1 MSDLTRR
8 LTQDGCLTIFLFH
21 GVIDRQQHQIRNY
34 TRKHLPAAEF
44 RTMLEAIGRV
54 GRAMSMDEVV
64 RVCHSGEPFPKGA
77 FAITFDDGFENN
89 LTVARP
95 ILNQLGIPATVYVTS
110 RFIDENGMSWI
121 DRIEYAMEFVST
133 GVLKFPWSMK
143 AFSFATAAEKIAI
156 LGDIR
161 THVKSTPDLDVDAF
175 VSEIFRQLD
184 LEEIRSSREQL
195 DQKMT
200 WDQVRDWCA
209 DGFLVGGHSH
219 THAILSF
226 LSSFQLEREIDVS
239 LDMIGEKGGIVTPH
253 YSYPEGLAHCY
264 SEEVIRTLKARG
276 ITCCPTAIDGTN
288 KPGTDPFHL
297 RRVMVS

>member
-1 MSDLTRR
+1 MSDLTHR
-8 LTQDGCLTIFLFH
+8 LTQDGCLAIFLFH
-21 GVIDRQQHQIRNY
+21 GVIERQQHQVRNY
-34 TRKHLPAAEF
+34 TRKHLPAADF
-44 RTMLEAIGRV
+44 QAMLEGVGRA
-54 GRAMSMDEVV
+54 GRAMSMDDVV
-64 RVCHSGEPFPKGA
+64 RICRSGESFPKGA
-77 FAITFDDGFENN
+77 FAVTFDDGFENN

-95 ILNQLGIPATVYVTS
+95 ILNRLGIPATVYVTS

-121 DRIEYAMEFVST
+121 DRIEYAMEVVST
-133 GVLKFPWSMK
+133 GVLTFPWSER
-143 AFSFATAAEKIAI
+143 AVSFATAAEKIAI

-175 VSEIFRQLD
+175 VSGIFRQLD
-184 LEEIRSSREQL
+184 LEEIRSSRDQL

-226 LSSFQLEREIDVS
+226 LSPSQLEREIDIS
-239 LDMIGEKGGIVTPH
+239 LTMMSDKAGIVTPH

-264 SEEVIRTLKARG
+264 SEGVIQMLKGRG
-276 ITCCPTAIDGTN
+276 ITCCPTAIDGIN
-288 KPGTDPFHL
+288 QPGADPFHL
-297 RRVMVS
+297 RRVMVN

>member
-1 MSDLTRR
+1 MSDLTHR
-8 LTQDGCLTIFLFH
+8 LTQDGRLTIFLFH
-21 GVIDRQQHQIRNY
+21 GVIEPQQHQVRNY
-34 TRKHLPAAEF
+34 TRKHLPAADF
-44 RTMLEAIGRV
+44 QAMLEGLE
-54 GRAMSMDEVV
+54 RAGHALSMDDVATTC
-64 RVCHSGEPFPKGA
+64 RSGKPFPKGA

-95 ILNQLGIPATVYVTS
+95 ILNRLGIPATVYVTS

-121 DRIEYAMEFVST
+121 DRIEYAMELVST
-133 GVLKFPWSMK
+133 GILKFPWSQN
-143 AFSFATAAEKIAI
+143 AFPFTTAAEKIAI

-161 THVKSTPDLDVDAF
+161 TQVKSTPDLDVDAF
-175 VSEIFRQLD
+175 VSDIFRQLD

-226 LSSFQLEREIDVS
+226 LSPTQLEREIDVS
-239 LDMIGEKGGIVTPH
+239 LKMMSEKAGIVTPH

-264 SEEVIRTLKARG
+264 SEDVIQMLKGRG
-276 ITCCPTAIDGTN
+276 ITCCPTAIDGIN
-288 KPGTDPFHL
+288 QPGADPFHL

>member
-1 MSDLTRR
+1 MSDLTHR

-21 GVIDRQQHQIRNY
+21 GVIERQQHQVRNY
-34 TRKHLPAAEF
+34 TRKHLPAADF
-44 RTMLEAIGRV
+44 QAMLEGV
-54 GRAMSMDEVV
+54 GRAGHAMSMDDVV
-64 RVCHSGEPFPKGA
+64 RICRSGESFPKGA

-95 ILNQLGIPATVYVTS
+95 ILNRLGIPATVYVTS

-121 DRIEYAMEFVST
+121 DRIEYAMEFVSA
-133 GVLKFPWSMK
+133 GVLTFPWSER
-143 AFSFATAAEKIAI
+143 AVSFATAAEKIAI

-175 VSEIFRQLD
+175 VSGIFRQLD
-184 LEEIRSSREQL
+184 LEEIRSSRDQL

-226 LSSFQLEREIDVS
+226 LSTSQLEREIDIS
-239 LDMIGEKGGIVTPH
+239 LTMMSDKAGIVTPH

-264 SEEVIRTLKARG
+264 SEGVIQMLKGRG
-276 ITCCPTAIDGTN
+276 IMCCPTAIDGIN
-288 KPGTDPFHL
+288 HPGADPFHL

>member
-1 MSDLTRR
+1 
-8 LTQDGCLTIFLFH
+8 
-21 GVIDRQQHQIRNY
+21 
-34 TRKHLPAAEF
+34 
-44 RTMLEAIGRV
+44 MLEAVGRV
-54 GRAMSMDEVV
+54 GHAMSMDDVV
-64 RVCHSGEPFPKGA
+64 RICRNGEPFPKGA

-121 DRIEYAMEFVST
+121 DRIEYAMEVVRA
-133 GVLKFPWSMK
+133 GVLKFPWSES
-143 AFSFATAAEKIAI
+143 AVSFETAAEKIAI
-156 LGDIR
+156 LDDIR
-161 THVKSTPDLDVDAF
+161 THVKSTPDLGVDAF

-184 LEEIRSSREQL
+184 LEEIQSSREQL

-200 WDQVRDWCA
+200 WEQVRKWCA
-209 DGFLVGGHSH
+209 GGFLVGGHSH

-226 LSSFQLEREIDVS
+226 LSPPQLEHEVNVS
-239 LDMIGEKGGIVTPH
+239 LKMMSEKAGIVTSH

-264 SEEVIRTLKARG
+264 SEAVIQLLKSRG
-276 ITCCPTAIDGTN
+276 ITCCPTAIDGIN
-288 KPGTDPFHL
+288 QPGADPFHL

>member
-44 RTMLEAIGRV
+44 RTMLEAVGRV

-121 DRIEYAMEFVST
+121 DRIEYAMEVVST

-175 VSEIFRQLD
+175 VSETFRQLG

-195 DQKMT
+195 DQKMS
-200 WDQVRDWCA
+200 WGQVRDWCA

-226 LSSFQLEREIDVS
+226 LSSSQLEREIDVS
-239 LDMIGEKGGIVTPH
+239 LDMIGEKAGIVTPH

-276 ITCCPTAIDGTN
+276 VTCCPTAIDGIN
-288 KPGTDPFHL
+288 QPGTDPFHL

>member
-1 MSDLTRR
+1 MSDLTHR

-21 GVIDRQQHQIRNY
+21 GVIERQQHQVRNY

-44 RTMLEAIGRV
+44 QAMLEGLERAGH
-54 GRAMSMDEVV
+54 AMSMDEVAGTC
-64 RVCHSGEPFPKGA
+64 RSGEPFPKGA

-89 LTVARP
+89 LTVAKP
-95 ILNQLGIPATVYVTS
+95 ILKRLGIPATVYVTS

-121 DRIEYAMEFVST
+121 DRIEHAMERVST
-133 GVLKFPWSMK
+133 GSLKFRWSQN
-143 AFSFATAAEKIAI
+143 AVSFTTAAKKIAI

-161 THVKSTPDLDVDAF
+161 IHVKSTPDLDVDAF
-175 VSEIFRQLD
+175 VSDIFRQLD
-184 LEEIRSSREQL
+184 LEEIRSSGEQL

-200 WDQVRDWCA
+200 WDQVRDWCVG
-209 DGFLVGGHSH
+209 GFLVGGHSH

-226 LSSFQLEREIDVS
+226 LSPPQLECEIDVS
-239 LDMIGEKGGIVTPH
+239 LKMMSEKAGIVTPH

-264 SEEVIRTLKARG
+264 SEDVIQILKRRG
-276 ITCCPTAIDGTN
+276 ITCCPTAIDGIN
-288 KPGTDPFHL
+288 RPGADPFHL

>member
-1 MSDLTRR
+1 MSDLTNR

-21 GVIDRQQHQIRNY
+21 GVIDRQQHQVRNY
-34 TRKHLPAAEF
+34 SRKHLPAADF
-44 RTMLEAIGRV
+44 RTMLEAVGRV
-54 GRAMSMDEVV
+54 GRAMSMDDVV
-64 RVCHSGEPFPKGA
+64 SICRNGEPFPKGA

-121 DRIEYAMEFVST
+121 DRIEYAMEVVRA
-133 GVLKFPWSMK
+133 GVLKFPWSEG
-143 AFSFATAAEKIAI
+143 AVSFATAAEKIAI

-200 WDQVRDWCA
+200 WDQVREWCA

-226 LSSFQLEREIDVS
+226 LSPSQLEREIDVS
-239 LDMIGEKGGIVTPH
+239 LKMMSEKAGIVTPH

-264 SEEVIRTLKARG
+264 SEGVIQMLKSRG
-276 ITCCPTAIDGTN
+276 VTCCPTAIDGIN
-288 KPGTDPFHL
+288 QPGADPFHL
-297 RRVMVS
+297 RRVMVN

>member
-8 LTQDGCLTIFLFH
+8 LTQDGRLTIFLFH
-21 GVIDRQQHQIRNY
+21 GVIERQQHQVRNY

-44 RTMLEAIGRV
+44 QAMLEGLGHAGH
-54 GRAMSMDEVV
+54 AMSMDEVASAC
-64 RVCHSGEPFPKGA
+64 RNGEPFPKGA

-95 ILNQLGIPATVYVTS
+95 ILSRLGIPATVYVTS

-121 DRIEYAMEFVST
+121 DRIEYAMERVSA
-133 GVLKFPWSMK
+133 GSLKFAWS
-143 AFSFATAAEKIAI
+143 ANAAPFTTAAEKIAI

-161 THVKSTPDLDVDAF
+161 THVKSTPDFDVDAF
-175 VSEIFRQLD
+175 VSDVFRQLD
-184 LEEIRSSREQL
+184 LEEVRSSGEQL

-200 WDQVRDWCA
+200 WDQVKDWCA

-226 LSSFQLEREIDVS
+226 LSPSQLEREIDVS
-239 LDMIGEKGGIVTPH
+239 LKMLSEKAGIATPH

-264 SEEVIRTLKARG
+264 SEDVIQMLKGRG
-276 ITCCPTAIDGTN
+276 ITCCPTAIDGIN
-288 KPGTDPFHL
+288 QPGADPFHL
-297 RRVMVS
+297 RRVMVN